1 MAPGVVQALKDS
13 FAHFCNAVLALKE
26 EDADKPQKTF
36 NRQATLRGSFIAITG
51 HFGEHLGRSI
61 TYARVNGG
69 VPPRAEGFNQAPQK
83 PAEKPKP

>member
-36 NRQATLRGSFIAITG
+36 NRRATLRGSFK
-51 HFGEHLGRSI
+51 I
-61 TYARVNGG
+61 TYARVNG